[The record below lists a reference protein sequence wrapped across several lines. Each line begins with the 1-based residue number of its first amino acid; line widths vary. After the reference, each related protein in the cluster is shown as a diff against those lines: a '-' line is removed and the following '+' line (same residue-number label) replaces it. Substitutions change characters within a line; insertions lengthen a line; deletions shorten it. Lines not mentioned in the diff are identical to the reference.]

1 MKRQSIHERKIGDN
15 SLILTADGNVEIN
28 LAAGKSVN
36 ISGDLRVTG
45 QASGPQ
51 VGNTYYV
58 QKNGSD
64 LNNGLSQDAN
74 GAFASVKKAV
84 EVAPEGSTI
93 IVAPGDYIEDN
104 PMTLRDF
111 VTISGQG
118 ELRNT
123 RIFPKNPTDDLFF
136 MGNGCYLFQMTFRGL
151 RYPGWCAR
159 IRPGALVTTSP
170 YVQNCT
176 NMNGPW
182 LNDGTEFIPF
192 ETVQIEG
199 IEPGARPL
207 TLIDNPSLPVEKQIN
222 PTGGGGGLL
231 VDGDEYDPAS
241 LVFSFVADAFT
252 QISQGGIGFHVTNF
266 GYTQIV
272 SCFSVFCSTGFLTT
286 KGGYLSIS
294 NSVSDFGT
302 EGVVADGFIR

>member
-1 MKRQSIHERKIGDN
+1 MPFIKKQSLHQRKIGDK
-15 SLILTADGNVEIN
+15 SFILTSDGNIEIN
-28 LAAGKSVN
+28 LDEGKEFRVDAN
-36 ISGDLRVTG
+36 VKVTG
-45 QASGPQ
+45 DQSGPK
-51 VGNTYYV
+51 VANVFYVSTDGNDS
-58 QKNGSD
+58 NDGR
-64 LNNGLSQDAN
+64 SQDKN
-74 GAFASVKKAV
+74 GAFASVKKAA

-93 IVAPGDYIEDN
+93 IVAPGDYFEAN
-104 PMTLRDF
+104 PITLRDF
-111 VTISGQG
+111 VTVTGQG

-123 RIFPKNPTDDLFF
+123 RIFPKNQTSTIFY
-136 MGNGCYLFQMTFRGL
+136 MGNGCYLYQLTFRAL
-151 RYPGWCAR
+151 RAPGWCVE

-207 TLIDNPSLPVEKQIN
+207 TIEQYPTLSFDKQVNIE
-222 PTGGGGGLL
+222 GGGGGML
-231 VDGDEYDPAS
+231 VDGDAYDQAS

-294 NSVSDFGT
+294 NSVRDRKS
-302 EGVVADGFIR
+302 VV